1 MTVAAGG
8 YEGEE
13 EDSGVVADVDEGGGH
28 DGAETQAYVA
38 EDEGDAEE

>member
-1 MTVAAGG
+1 MAVAACG
-8 YEGEE
+8 YEREE
-13 EDSGVVADVDEGGGH
+13 KDGGVVAYVDEGGGH